1 MNVIPRAALLTMARV
16 SCALQ
21 KGTKMASLPMS
32 EYRTPLF
39 WKRLAFI
46 IAITILGTFI
56 YSVGVNA
63 FFVPHQFLAGGLTG
77 IAMIVYYLT
86 GIPIGVTNLVLNLPI
101 LGLSLKFMGKFYT
114 IITILGTVL
123 LSLFIDLTAFLA
135 DYHVVKDPIVAA
147 ISGGVVLGVAMGILY
162 RYNSN
167 TGGLDVIGAIIK
179 KYYNLEIGYVVFALN
194 FIIVMASAW
203 IFALEPAICTLIGM
217 YINANL
223 ASRLVLGF
231 AQRKAAFIVSDKP
244 LEISDAILRT
254 IHHGATLL
262 YGQGAFSGADKKIIF
277 AIVDLTQVTRVR
289 HLVEDIDP
297 HAFVFLMN
305 TTDVIG
311 RGFTS
316 PLAAG
321 RNIPQS
327 IRYTCD
333 EKGDVVPTRM
343 WQFEMDAEAHPYKGE
358 QTPPKVDQK

>member
-1 MNVIPRAALLTMARV
+1 MARV

-21 KGTKMASLPMS
+21 KGTKMAFLSMS

-262 YGQGAFSGADKKIIF
+262 YGHGAFSGADKTIIF